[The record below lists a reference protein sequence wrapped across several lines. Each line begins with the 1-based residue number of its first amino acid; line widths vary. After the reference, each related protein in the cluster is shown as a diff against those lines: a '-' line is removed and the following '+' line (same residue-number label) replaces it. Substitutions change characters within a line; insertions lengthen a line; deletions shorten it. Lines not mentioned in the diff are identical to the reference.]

1 MLRVQKRLLLSS
13 FFMLFFRSFWSRF
26 GGHLGGIL
34 EPCWPLF
41 SMFFSLLFRDDFL
54 FVFGS
59 FWDAILGGFWSP
71 NRIKM
76 RICDYLIF
84 IGFP

>member
-1 MLRVQKRLLLSS
+1 MAKTQIGHFWHR
-13 FFMLFFRSFWSRF
+13 FFDDFWPDVVL

-41 SMFFSLLFRDDFL
+41 SMFFSLLFRVDFL

-59 FWDAILGGFWSP
+59 FGGAILGCFWSP
-71 NRIKM
+71 SRTNM
-76 RICDYLIF
+76 RICDLLIF
-84 IGFP
+84 IDFL